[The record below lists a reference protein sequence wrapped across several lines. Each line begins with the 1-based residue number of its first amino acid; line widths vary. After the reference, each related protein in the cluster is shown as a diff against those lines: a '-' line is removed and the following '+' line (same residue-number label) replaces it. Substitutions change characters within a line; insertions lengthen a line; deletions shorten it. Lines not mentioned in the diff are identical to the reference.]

1 MKEAGMKRQII
12 RIGWIIFIT
21 SSMMFAQVP
30 DWAKTNSHKKYPPA
44 RYFLGVGISE
54 DKTEAAELARAD
66 VAKQIQVKIESEL
79 ETIES
84 EFREGDKSYISS
96 EVKSRTKS
104 AASETIAGM
113 EIVETKEV
121 KGKNYALA
129 VLNKQKYLSGLEV
142 QMDETL
148 AKTGQLVET
157 GRKSIA
163 DGKMFAAIE
172 NFTDAQNTIPEFYT
186 KSALYTALTGTQYPN
201 IDQFTGPGI
210 LAELRDVLSRIELQI
225 VSGNDQKSKAGNPLP
240 EPIKVRVIY
249 KTSDNREI
257 GVDRFPI
264 ATKFENGESIG
275 KAETNSDGFAEFGIV
290 ATPTDNLGRSGAVQI
305 YLNLLKIPETYRPA
319 IGKSQVT
326 VRFDIIVADLK
337 FTVKVSDNSGKRL
350 EFIEKDV
357 SNLVVENGYVVT
369 EDAGFVIQGIAT
381 VGNKKEIES
390 PSGKQFFVESNLTLN
405 LVEKSTGNVLA
416 TTDGSGKGLDVGSLI
431 IATEKSFK
439 NIKVSKKKFAAFL
452 QSAVR

>member
-1 MKEAGMKRQII
+1 MKIQII

-30 DWAKTNSHKKYPPA
+30 DWAKTSSHKKYPPA
-44 RYFLGVGISE
+44 KYFLGVGISE

-148 AKTGQLVET
+148 MKTGQLVET

-163 DGKMFAAIE
+163 DGKMFVAIE

-186 KSALYTALTGTQYPN
+186 KSALYTALTGSQYPN

-210 LAELRDVLSRIELQI
+210 LAELRDVLSRIELRI

-264 ATKFENGESIG
+264 AAKFENGESIG
-275 KAETNSDGFAEFGIV
+275 KAETNSDGFAVFSTV
-290 ATPTDNLGRSGAVQI
+290 ATPTDNLGRSGAVQV

-326 VRFDIIVADLK
+326 IRFDIIVADLK
-337 FTVKVSDNSGKRL
+337 FAVKVSDNLGKRL
-350 EFIEKDV
+350 EFVEKDV

-452 QSAVR
+452 QGAVR